1 MYHNNTLIHI
11 DLRAEALR
19 ARRYLHP
26 AVDETRPRGGCR
38 SASGSDSHKVETDAG
53 PTVRAWFMCV
63 SSEETPADQPD
74 KRGLT
79 VGSGRDYR
87 GRAREPADVG
97 GWAGMALRRSR
108 RSDLHPAHVS

>member
-63 SSEETPADQPD
+63 SSEETPADQRRLIPLELAHL
-74 KRGLT
+74 RLAT
-79 VGSGRDYR
+79 
-87 GRAREPADVG
+87 
-97 GWAGMALRRSR
+97 RRSPVR
-108 RSDLHPAHVS
+108 GPHPQLMMATGQIAIGEET